1 MERLREL
8 HAEGLRRWKGKPG
21 EVDPYSGCL
30 ESVVGGAR
38 TALGYHDAPVSDAG
52 LTYASFLLQK
62 AATRHCMNDG
72 NKRLAW
78 LACVESVLMMGMAVD
93 ATDDEAQAFLED
105 RVMKHC
111 AIIEIV
117 SWLRTRLRQ
126 FG

>member
-1 MERLREL
+1 MNPASEDQPFMLTVERLREL

-78 LACVESVLMMGMAVD
+78 LACVESVLMMDGRRRNRRRGAG
-93 ATDDEAQAFLED
+93 FS
-105 RVMKHC
+105 R
-111 AIIEIV
+111 
-117 SWLRTRLRQ
+117 
-126 FG
+126 G